1 MIYLLLIFILLAHL
15 AYMDYKSKMVLVWE
29 YVLLIALCVVYS
41 YDTLSHIN
49 VLFAVVSLILPRV
62 PAADRFGMASLSL
75 INIHAVLLSIVI
87 SYVLEKMNITTAYY
101 PSVLLSFLI
110 AIFYQMR
117 IKTVGVQMH
126 LWQFFRI
133 ENI

>member
-1 MIYLLLIFILLAHL
+1 MLFLLLIFILLAHL
-15 AYMDYKSKMVLVWE
+15 AYTDYKTKMVLMWE

-49 VLFAVVSLILPRV
+49 VLFAVVSLILPCPV
-62 PAADRFGMASLSL
+62 ADRVGMASLSL
-75 INIHAVLLSIVI
+75 INVHAALLSIVI

-110 AIFYQMR
+110 AIFYQICME
-117 IKTVGVQMH
+117 TVGVQMH
-126 LWQFFRI
+126 L
-133 ENI
+133 

>member
-1 MIYLLLIFILLAHL
+1 MIYLLLIFLLLAHL
-15 AYMDYKSKMVLVWE
+15 AVMDYKTKMVYVWE

-75 INIHAVLLSIVI
+75 INVHAALLSIVI

-110 AIFYQMR
+110 AIFYQIC

>member
-1 MIYLLLIFILLAHL
+1 MIFLLLIFILLAHL
-15 AYMDYKSKMVLVWE
+15 AYMDYKSKMVYVWE

-49 VLFAVVSLILPRV
+49 VLFAIVSLIFPRV
-62 PAADRFGMASLSL
+62 PVEDRFGMASISL
-75 INIHAVLLSIVI
+75 INVHAVLLSIVI

-110 AIFYQMR
+110 AIFYQVKIR
-117 IKTVGVQMH
+117 P
-126 LWQFFRI
+126 LWDG
-133 ENI
+133 NLV